1 MPSTPPPRRPP
12 PLTARPTQARSR
24 PFGVAAA
31 FARALAHAQAPPCAV
46 RPLRFFAGRPD
57 LAEATVVDV
66 LRNDPRSVYRKA
78 REQPDY
84 LLCLDGI
91 DVSCVWDNDAVRVV
105 AARMARPAALR
116 PRDRREAPAAASAA
130 ET

>member
-1 MPSTPPPRRPP
+1 M
-12 PLTARPTQARSR
+12 
-24 PFGVAAA
+24 
-31 FARALAHAQAPPCAV
+31 
-46 RPLRFFAGRPD
+46 
-57 LAEATVVDV
+57 VDV

-91 DVSCVWDNDAVRVV
+91 DVSCVWDNDAVHVI
-105 AARMARPAALR
+105 AARMAPAAALQ
-116 PRDRREAPAAASAA
+116 PRDRREAPGAASAA

>member
-1 MPSTPPPRRPP
+1 MEPAAAEGTPD
-12 PLTARPTQARSR
+12 TAASR
-24 PFGVAAA
+24 PFVGPLVSPPP
-31 FARALAHAQAPPCAV
+31 AHVPSPRPGLPCAV

-66 LRNDPRSVYRKA
+66 LRGDPHSIYRKT

-91 DVSCVWDNDAVRVV
+91 DVSCVWDNDAVHVI
-105 AARMARPAALR
+105 AARMA
-116 PRDRREAPAAASAA
+116 PAAALQPRDEGSARGSQRGGA
-130 ET
+130 